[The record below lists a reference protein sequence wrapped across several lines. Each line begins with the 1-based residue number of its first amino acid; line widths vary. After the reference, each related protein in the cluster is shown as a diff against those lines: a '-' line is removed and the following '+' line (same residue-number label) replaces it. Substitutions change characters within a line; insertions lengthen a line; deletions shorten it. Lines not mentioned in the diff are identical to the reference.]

1 MNKKSLII
9 LVNSEPSYVPEQS
22 DPANQKFVWSYEIT
36 IKNDSEDIVQLL
48 SRYWRITD
56 MTGKVD
62 EVHGIGVIGLQPLIK
77 PGKQFVYV
85 SYCQLSTPQGTMEGY
100 YEMQDLEEAHFQVEI
115 PKFILSAPS
124 SITQSYRSRLH

>member
-1 MNKKSLII
+1 MSKNPLTIDVSSAP
-9 LVNSEPSYVPEQS
+9 NYVPEQS

-36 IKNDSEDIVQLL
+36 IKNESNDIVQLL

-56 MTGKVD
+56 MTGRVD
-62 EVHGIGVIGLQPLIK
+62 EVHGTGVIGLQPLIK

-85 SYCQLSTPQGTMEGY
+85 SYCQLSTPQGTMEGH
-100 YEMQDLEEAHFQVEI
+100 YEMQNLDEEHFQIEI

-124 SITQSYRSRLH
+124 SITQTYRSRLH